1 MATVPISEQ
10 GATELETLANTLK
23 QNSDDIAQAGE
34 TLGKVVDNNKDGLGV
49 FAEQIESVIAE
60 ISQKQKNAVETVA
73 TLSTKL
79 TSLAARIRE
88 IAATL

>member
-10 GATELETLANTLK
+10 GATELETLANSLK

-34 TLGKVVDNNKDGLGV
+34 TLSKVVDNCKDGLGV

-60 ISQKQKNAVETVA
+60 ISQKQKNAVETVE

-88 IAATL
+88 IAAML